1 MRAPVM
7 ISVLLTQENNTNH
20 WSASPIL
27 DPWPWCS
34 LQGAM
39 LHDHRREA
47 PRPRTAYTPLDSAEL
62 VWVPLGPVKEN
73 FNIAFAHFYILNV
86 NQHSSNY
93 LKHMLSTTGP
103 IISTSAT
110 SRSQVVAHAEIAWT
124 KRYE

>member
-1 MRAPVM
+1 MDW
-7 ISVLLTQENNTNH
+7 I
-20 WSASPIL
+20 
-27 DPWPWCS
+27 
-34 LQGAM
+34 
-39 LHDHRREA
+39 
-47 PRPRTAYTPLDSAEL
+47 
-62 VWVPLGPVKEN
+62 WVAQLEGIVHVGPVKEN

>member
-1 MRAPVM
+1 MWHAKQRKAAAFGNSRKSSRHGEWGHEERGGVRRSAPNM
-7 ISVLLTQENNTNH
+7 ATDRRRHLRPLASLVL
-20 WSASPIL
+20 A
-27 DPWPWCS
+27 DRV
-34 LQGAM
+34 LQ
-39 LHDHRREA
+39 
-47 PRPRTAYTPLDSAEL
+47 
-62 VWVPLGPVKEN
+62 LGPVKEN

-103 IISTSAT
+103 ISISTSAT

>member
-1 MRAPVM
+1 MTGMPQA
-7 ISVLLTQENNTNH
+7 
-20 WSASPIL
+20 ASPVDTL
-27 DPWPWCS
+27 RRARSAPASSATFCPS
-34 LQGAM
+34 L
-39 LHDHRREA
+39 
-47 PRPRTAYTPLDSAEL
+47 
-62 VWVPLGPVKEN
+62 VGPVKEN

-103 IISTSAT
+103 KISTSAT

>member
-1 MRAPVM
+1 MGTM
-7 ISVLLTQENNTNH
+7 
-20 WSASPIL
+20 
-27 DPWPWCS
+27 WCS
-34 LQGAM
+34 P
-39 LHDHRREA
+39 LHRIA
-47 PRPRTAYTPLDSAEL
+47 ASQL
-62 VWVPLGPVKEN
+62 VGWRLKIGPVKEN